1 MPCILNAANEI
12 AVAAF
17 LRREIGFMDM
27 PRLVDRVMQRTQWIS
42 DITLPDLVET
52 NSEARRRAEEELASF
67 RTTI

>member
-27 PRLVDRVMQRTQWIS
+27 PRLVDRVMQRTQWIP
-42 DITLPDLVET
+42 DITLPDLVESNT
-52 NSEARRRAEEELASF
+52 EARRHAEEILASF